1 MGTDFFYYLNIAGSC
16 LSLIGCFYILVTVLI
31 FHELRKFMFR
41 LIMYLAIANIFISIS
56 SFLPFFQSTPICKA
70 QAVILSFGTISNL
83 LWTACIMYSIY
94 QLLVN
99 EHKSSLKFE
108 IITSAVI
115 WSISIILSLIMLP
128 YYDEGK
134 LWCWINAS
142 HNQYQALTAFYIPY
156 FLVVIF
162 NLVTWI
168 KIKIHLKKSPDY
180 GEVFQLKQSVM
191 KKFMFYP
198 IILILCYFPVFI
210 HRFFNTNFDSVS
222 DFIFSILSI
231 LGNSLVGFSF
241 FIIYALTRSVRST
254 VYNFFSPKIQ
264 TRDYSLLSADKLI
277 KY

>member
-1 MGTDFFYYLNIAGSC
+1 MDTEFFYYLNIAGSC
-16 LSLIGCFYILVTVLI
+16 LSLLGCFYILTTVLI

-56 SFLPFFQSTPICKA
+56 SFLPFSHSTSICKA
-70 QAVILSFGTISNL
+70 QAIILSFGTISNL
-83 LWTACIMYSIY
+83 LWTACIMYCIY

-108 IITSAVI
+108 IITSTGI
-115 WSISIILSLIMLP
+115 WSISIILSLSMLP
-128 YYDEGK
+128 YYNKGP
-134 LWCWINAS
+134 LWCWINS
-142 HNQYQALTAFYIPY
+142 SIYQIQALIAFYIPY

-162 NLVTWI
+162 DLIIWI
-168 KIKIHLKKSPDY
+168 KIKVHLKKSPDS

-210 HRFFNTNFDSVS
+210 HRFFEKKFDSLS
-222 DFIFSILSI
+222 KDIFSILSV

-241 FIIYALTRSVRST
+241 FIIYALTRSVRNT